1 MHQHMNLFKWL
12 AGITTLGFALM
23 WISCSTGSSD
33 KKTNLQSDLEE
44 IAGNFHGDA
53 GIYVYCPHKKLEISI
68 RADTLF
74 PTASMIKVP
83 ILCALWDEVAA
94 GELDPDSII
103 RFYPDSLHYPWK
115 GEDALG
121 RFAPGEDISVRHLMT
136 HMITFSD
143 NHASIYLQELAGTG
157 TRINDWLQRNG
168 FSNTRVNS
176 RTEGRSKDYER
187 FGWGQTT
194 PREMTTLVLMI
205 GQGKIGTPAISEAIY
220 RHLTRIYWNGEAL
233 SQIPPTV
240 QVASKQG
247 AVGRSCSE
255 VVLVNAPH
263 GDYVFC
269 VITKNQQ
276 DTNWSKSNEGYR
288 LIRTVSALLWKYFE
302 PGLPY
307 QPPSGIVNYLP

>member
-1 MHQHMNLFKWL
+1 MKHFNWL
-12 AGITTLGFALM
+12 AGLAFFGFTAM
-23 WISCSTGSSD
+23 WISCSTGSSA
-33 KKTNLQSDLEE
+33 KKATLQSDLEK
-44 IAGNFHGDA
+44 ITGTFHGTA
-53 GIYVYCPHKKLEISI
+53 GIYVYCPNQKLEISI
-68 RADTLF
+68 HADTLF
-74 PTASMIKVP
+74 PSASMIKVP
-83 ILCALWDEVAA
+83 ILCTLWEEVAS
-94 GELDPDSII
+94 GDLEPDSII

-143 NHASIYLQELAGTG
+143 NHASICLQEMAGTG

-194 PREMTTLVLMI
+194 PREMASLLMMI
-205 GQGKIGTPAISEAIY
+205 RQGRVVTPAISEAIY

-240 QVASKQG
+240 QAASKQG
-247 AVGRSCSE
+247 AVDRSCSE
-255 VVLVNAPH
+255 VVLVNAPR

-276 DTNWSKSNEGYR
+276 DTNWSRSNEGYR
-288 LIRTVSALLWKYFE
+288 FIRTVSALLWKYFE
-302 PGLPY
+302 PGFPY
-307 QPPSGIVNYLP
+307 KAPEDLGKYLP